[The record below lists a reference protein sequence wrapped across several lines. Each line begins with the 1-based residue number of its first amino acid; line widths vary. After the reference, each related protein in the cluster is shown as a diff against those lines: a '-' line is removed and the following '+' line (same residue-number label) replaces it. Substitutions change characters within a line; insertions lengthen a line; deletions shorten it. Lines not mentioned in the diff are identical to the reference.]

1 MLPEIEISSTHKS
14 TDSEMWANYG
24 KAMGGF
30 GDLMEIVISFI
41 AIPEAGAITSSTN
54 FAIKGAT
61 MAFADDAARV
71 LTRGATNLVDDAAK
85 GVLNPN
91 EIYFMQNSIK
101 NTTGEF
107 TVLGNAEALANGSL
121 NPNVLR
127 MNVWKDASGKVWT
140 LDHRRLGAFRLSGLQ
155 EAPIQWANP
164 SGQMWKM
171 TTTNGGASI
180 KLKLG
185 GGNSMIIK

>member
-1 MLPEIEISSTHKS
+1 
-14 TDSEMWANYG
+14 
-24 KAMGGF
+24 
-30 GDLMEIVISFI
+30 
-41 AIPEAGAITSSTN
+41 
-54 FAIKGAT
+54 
-61 MAFADDAARV
+61 
-71 LTRGATNLVDDAAK
+71 
-85 GVLNPN
+85 
-91 EIYFMQNSIK
+91 MQSSIK

-171 TTTNGGASI
+171 TTTNGGTSI